1 MLDSRKVDRK
11 SRNLRVT
18 GSARRLVL
26 LAACAF
32 SLSAALTS
40 CSSEQPLGYASLGD
54 SLAAGVG
61 STAPSEQSYA
71 AIYRERLED
80 ESAREVRFRQFG
92 LSGETAK
99 SFIGDYP
106 QGESQLVRAERFL
119 RENPGSRVTLSLG
132 GNDLLRAAGDTGRER
147 RETISE
153 YGEDLEFIL
162 QTLNEASQ
170 PPPRITVLTLY
181 NPDPGS
187 FTDRWVNVMNE
198 EIRATAHSDGAAV
211 ADARQTFDGNTGEYL
226 RRYDN
231 GERDIH
237 PNDRGYE
244 ALARAIAQA
253 SRTQAAA
260 RNE

>member
-1 MLDSRKVDRK
+1 M
-11 SRNLRVT
+11 
-18 GSARRLVL
+18 
-26 LAACAF
+26 LAAFAV
-32 SLSAALTS
+32 SMSVALIS

-61 STAPSEQSYA
+61 STAPSQQSYA

-80 ESAREVRFRQFG
+80 DSGREVEFRQFG
-92 LSGETAK
+92 LSGETAQ

-119 RENPGSRVTLSLG
+119 REHPGSRVTLSLG
-132 GNDLLRAAGDTGRER
+132 GNDLLRAADATGRER
-147 RETISE
+147 REAISE

-162 QTLNEASQ
+162 QTLGEASE

-187 FTDRWVNVMNE
+187 FTDRWVDVMNE
-198 EIRATAHSDGAAV
+198 EIRATARSNGAAV
-211 ADARQTFDGNTGEYL
+211 ADARRTFDGNTAEYL
-226 RRYDN
+226 RRYKN

-253 SRTQAAA
+253 SSRGRSLAHGG
-260 RNE
+260 

>member
-1 MLDSRKVDRK
+1 MLAV
-11 SRNLRVT
+11 
-18 GSARRLVL
+18 
-26 LAACAF
+26 CAI
-32 SLSAALTS
+32 SLSVALIS

-71 AIYRERLED
+71 AIYREKLEED
-80 ESAREVRFRQFG
+80 SGREVEFRQFG

-106 QGESQLVRAERFL
+106 EGESQLVRAERFL
-119 RENPGSRVTLSLG
+119 REHPGSRVTLSLG
-132 GNDLLRAAGDTGRER
+132 GNDLLRAPGDTGRER
-147 RETISE
+147 REAISE
-153 YGEDLEFIL
+153 YGEDLAFIL
-162 QTLNEASQ
+162 QTLNEASE

-187 FTDRWVNVMNE
+187 FTDRWVDVMNE
-198 EIRATAHSDGAAV
+198 EIRATARSGGAAV
-211 ADARQTFDGNTGEYL
+211 ADARQTFDGNTEVYL
-226 RRYDN
+226 RRYEN

-253 SRTQAAA
+253 SSHTQAAT
-260 RNE
+260 RDE